1 MIKEEAIMC
10 IIKYM
15 ECYIFKL
22 DKACSYDEFMKWS
35 FAVWSASDLIN
46 IIMDQ
51 PHKTL
56 FEIQNEYM
64 IKLLYY
70 KSIALDD
77 YSKRRLSIIYEV
89 TDSIFTK
96 LFMEERV

>member
-1 MIKEEAIMC
+1 MIKEEAIMF

-22 DKACSYDEFMKWS
+22 NKECSYDEFMKWS
-35 FAVWSASDLIN
+35 FTVWSASNLID

-51 PHKTL
+51 PHKAL
-56 FEIQNEYM
+56 FEIQSEYM
-64 IKLLYY
+64 TNLLYY

-77 YSKRRLSIIYEV
+77 CGKRRLSIIYEV

-96 LFMEERV
+96 LFMEERA